1 MNIIRYNEICDYL
14 RNIIVDSVYE
24 NHLYTVGGCV
34 RDSILK
40 HEIKDID
47 LVIDLPNG
55 GIDFSQ
61 WLYNKSLLTHVP
73 VVYETYGTSMFCLKQ
88 FPDVELEAVQT
99 RKEQYKDKNS
109 RNPETCF
116 GTIIED
122 CLRRDLT
129 INSLYYNVTSKEIID
144 ITKRGIDDIN
154 NHLIT
159 TPCDPDITYTDDALR
174 ILRCIRF
181 ASRYKWEIDNNTFE
195 GMIRNVDRLKIISQ
209 ERITDEFNK
218 MLLNDNAVFALELLY
233 KTNAIKYVIP
243 ELIDTYKMSQGKYH
257 FGTVWEHTM
266 SVVDKLKGED
276 LTLKMSGLL
285 HDIGKV
291 KVRTVDDNGNIHFYK
306 HDIVS
311 ADMSTSILRRMKY
324 SNNFIKDVYFLIKNH
339 MRTKPWGNNCENI
352 KPKSIRKLQYEC
364 GEKYFDSLLKL
375 IDADN
380 LSHAKNYCLDN
391 QVKKICE
398 LTYEMMKNDEDM
410 LNYTLPVN
418 GDDIMKAL
426 YLPPSEKI
434 KRYIEIVKK
443 ICYKNP
449 KITKEDC
456 IKQIKNI
463 RL

>member
-55 GIDFSQ
+55 GIDFSK
-61 WLYNKSLLTHVP
+61 WLYNKSLLTHAP

-116 GTIIED
+116 GSIIED

-144 ITKRGIDDIN
+144 ITGYGIYDIK
-154 NHLIT
+154 NHIIK
-159 TPCDPDITYTDDALR
+159 TPCDPDITYSDDSLR
-174 ILRCIRF
+174 ILRTIRMSTKLNF
-181 ASRYKWEIDNNTFE
+181 DITSDTFE

-243 ELIDTYKMSQGKYH
+243 ELIDTYNMSQGKYH

-285 HDIGKV
+285 HDIGKI

-339 MRTKPWGNNCENI
+339 MRTKPWGNNCENV

-364 GEKYFDSLLKL
+364 GEKYFDILLKL

-380 LSHAKNYCLDN
+380 LSHAKNYCLDK

-426 YLPPSEKI
+426 DLPPSEKI